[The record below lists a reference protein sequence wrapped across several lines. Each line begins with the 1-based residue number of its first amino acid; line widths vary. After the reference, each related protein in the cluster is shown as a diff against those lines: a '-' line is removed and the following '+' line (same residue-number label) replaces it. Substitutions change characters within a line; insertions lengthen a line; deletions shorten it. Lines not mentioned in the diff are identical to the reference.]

1 MKKEKIR
8 RLFDFMFGKN
18 TTVFVNMDYGF
29 DVEGFVNTSADQ
41 ETGKLKSKD
50 GDSIA
55 FQSCSLTDGT
65 GRRVELRINTGCQ
78 QEVNEYVNL
87 CDLFPERQIVII
99 TGGDSL
105 YGLAPVVNNKLE
117 LVEFIVFLRE
127 YYKSLPEID
136 KWAAGR
142 HLDEMENLA
151 IWLFKN
157 NPKEKETSL
166 LDEIEDKLR

>member
-1 MKKEKIR
+1 MKRHALES
-8 RLFDFMFGKN
+8 LFGYMFGMN
-18 TTVFVNMDYGF
+18 TMAFINMDYGF
-29 DVEGFVNTSADQ
+29 DVDGFVNSFADQ
-41 ETGKLKSKD
+41 ETGKLKGKN

-65 GRRVELRINTGCQ
+65 GRRVELRINIGCK

-105 YGLAPVVNNKLE
+105 YGLAPVMNNKLE

-127 YYKSLPEID
+127 YYKSLPEKD
-136 KWAAGR
+136 KWSAGR
-142 HLDEMENLA
+142 HLDDMEKLA

-157 NPKEKETSL
+157 NPKEKEISL
-166 LDEIEDKLR
+166 LDEIECKLK